1 MNIDKHL
8 LLGCIYVPP
17 EGSKYADADAF
28 EEIESELLN
37 FSSNDNCFALIG
49 DFNAKTKTLQDF
61 VIPDDD
67 LIDILEMKDNNFMNY
82 MYDHEDLVK
91 QDIPLYRNS
100 QCQCRTN
107 NFGLRLIEFCK
118 RNNLYIPNGRIC
130 DDKEGKR
137 TCNDLS
143 VIDYFIL
150 KSDVFTLV
158 KEFKI
163 MDFDPSLSDVHCGI
177 HISLSCTDTETEETI
192 PANSERFHA
201 RWQQEKCDEF
211 VNNTNIDN
219 VENISEILRILD
231 VPNDMVSKDIV
242 DSAVDALGKIFL
254 ESANKTFGE
263 YSKTV
268 KTNVIR
274 SGNIVG
280 KNKPWFN
287 KNCKEKR
294 NFFRARKRYNLF
306 KNQGTKADM
315 NSFSKEYKRAL
326 YDAYGKYQKDF
337 ANDIRKMS
345 KNNPKSF

>member
-1 MNIDKHL
+1 
-8 LLGCIYVPP
+8 
-17 EGSKYADADAF
+17 
-28 EEIESELLN
+28 
-37 FSSNDNCFALIG
+37 
-49 DFNAKTKTLQDF
+49 
-61 VIPDDD
+61 
-67 LIDILEMKDNNFMNY
+67 
-82 MYDHEDLVK
+82 MY
-91 QDIPLYRNS
+91 IA
-100 QCQCRTN
+100 
-107 NFGLRLIEFCK
+107 
-118 RNNLYIPNGRIC
+118 NGRIC

-163 MDFDPSLSDVHCGI
+163 MDFDPSLSNVHCGI
-177 HISLSCTDTETEETI
+177 HISLSCTDTGTEETI

-294 NFFRARKRYNLF
+294 NIF
-306 KNQGTKADM
+306 
-315 NSFSKEYKRAL
+315 
-326 YDAYGKYQKDF
+326 
-337 ANDIRKMS
+337 
-345 KNNPKSF
+345 